1 MDNDEYRP
9 HLPKAPKAY
18 ESPNFMNSRDARPLR
33 IMSEY
38 VYPEQV
44 FRKHKVRNT
53 IVFFGSARI
62 QSRKQFEDKKR
73 SLEVLCE
80 KTTGAGQE
88 AIQKELA
95 SLVHKAPLIR
105 YYEEAR
111 ELSQRITEWS
121 LQFPREKQFI
131 VCSGGGPGIM
141 EAANRGAHDAGGE
154 SIGLSISLPHEQ
166 RPNAWISPKF
176 NLEFHYFYMRK
187 LWFMYFAKVLVVF
200 PGGYG
205 TLDEL
210 FELLTL
216 VQTQKIDKPLK
227 IMIYGKDFWNSI
239 VNFDKLAEYGVISP
253 EDVDLFELVD
263 TVDDAYEFLT
273 THLPLML
280 T

>member
-1 MDNDEYRP
+1 MSYDDYRP
-9 HLPKAPKAY
+9 HLPKAAKAY
-18 ESPNFMNSRDARPLR
+18 ESSNFMNSRDARPLR

-44 FRKHKVRNT
+44 FSKHNVRNT

-62 QSRKQFEDKKR
+62 QSPKQYEDKR
-73 SLEVLCE
+73 QSLEVLCE
-80 KTTGAGQE
+80 KTTGPGRE
-88 AIQKELA
+88 AIKKELA
-95 SLVHKAPLIR
+95 ALKQKGALVR
-105 YYEEAR
+105 YYEDAR
-111 ELSQRITEWS
+111 ELSRRITEWS

-166 RPNAWISPKF
+166 RPNAWISPQF

-200 PGGYG
+200 PGGFG
-205 TLDEL
+205 TFDEL

-216 VQTQKIDKPLK
+216 VQTQKIDKPMK
-227 IMIYGKDFWNSI
+227 IMIYGKEFWNSI
-239 VNFDKLAEYGVISP
+239 VNFDKLAEFGVISP
-253 EDVDLFELVD
+253 EDLELFELVD